1 MPTPVCSGSHPVH
14 SAVVIGCS
22 AGGVRAL
29 QVLLAGLDRRF
40 PVPVTVVCHTG
51 AEENNQLLCEVLR
64 SHATLPVTEAQ
75 ERHSPQAGGIHLAP
89 AGYHLLI
96 EADGCFGLSVDERVC
111 YCRPSIDVLFETAAN
126 YYRQQL
132 IGVVLTGANEDG
144 AQGLKAI
151 RNRQGL
157 AIVQRPHDA
166 EAPAMPEAALR
177 IAGADHVVAL
187 NDIAPLLNHYCLS

>member
-1 MPTPVCSGSHPVH
+1 MA

-22 AGGVRAL
+22 AGGVHAL
-29 QVLLAGLDRRF
+29 RVMLGGLNHQL
-40 PVPVTVVCHTG
+40 PVPVIIVCHT
-51 AEENNQLLCEVLR
+51 ASEDDTSMLAEVLR
-64 SHATLPVTEAQ
+64 HHTRLPVVEAE
-75 ERHSPQAGGIHLAP
+75 ERHLPQPGVIHLAP

-111 YCRPSIDVLFETAAN
+111 YCRPAIDVLFETAAA

-132 IGVVLTGANEDG
+132 IGVVLTGANDDG

-151 RNRQGL
+151 RQQQGKG
-157 AIVQRPHDA
+157 IVQQPQDA

-187 NDIAPLLNHYCLS
+187 GDIAALINRYCLP